1 MVDEKLIDY
10 IRKGVQQGFNVAYI
24 KDVLLKHGYKQEN
37 IDTAMVAATTS
48 SSQEEERT
56 PGNFKRNVLIG
67 GVVII
72 ALLFVIVLVNKGNNL
87 TGVAVKDIENELTVQ
102 EYLDQIGEL
111 SEKIDR
117 KELTIETHI
126 KLIKDLK
133 FNVEEKDKV
142 IAEID
147 MLYKAIKKERE
158 EVKGLLLEL
167 LGEVVDRFNKN
178 LEN

>member
-1 MVDEKLIDY
+1 MVYEKLIDY

-24 KDVLLKHGYKQEN
+24 KDVLLKHGYKQAE
-37 IDTAMVAATTS
+37 IDTAMVAATA

-56 PGNFKRNVLIG
+56 PRNFRNVMIG

-72 ALLFVIVLVNKGNNL
+72 ALLFVIVLVNKGNNITWL
-87 TGVAVKDIENELTVQ
+87 TVEDIENKLTVQ

-126 KLIKDLK
+126 KLIKDLE
-133 FNVEEKDKV
+133 FDVEEKDKV
-142 IAEID
+142 IEEID

-167 LGEVVDRFNKN
+167 LDEVVDRFNKN
-178 LEN
+178 LEAN

>member
-24 KDVLLKHGYKQEN
+24 KDVLLKHGYKQAD
-37 IDTAMVAATTS
+37 IDTAMVAATA
-48 SSQEEERT
+48 SSQEGER
-56 PGNFKRNVLIG
+56 PPRNFKRNVMIG

-72 ALLFVIVLVNKGNNL
+72 ALLFVIVLVNKGNNITWL
-87 TGVAVKDIENELTVQ
+87 TVEDIENELTVQ
-102 EYLDQIGEL
+102 EYLDQMGEL

-126 KLIKDLK
+126 KLIKDLE
-133 FNVEEKDKV
+133 FDVEEKDTV

-167 LGEVVDRFNKN
+167 LDEVVDRFNKN
-178 LEN
+178 LEAN

>member
-24 KDVLLKHGYKQEN
+24 KDVLLKHGYKQAE
-37 IDTAMVAATTS
+37 IDTAMVAATA

-56 PGNFKRNVLIG
+56 PRNFRNVMIG

-72 ALLFVIVLVNKGNNL
+72 ALLFVIVLVNKGNNITWL
-87 TGVAVKDIENELTVQ
+87 TVEDIENKLTVQ

-126 KLIKDLK
+126 KLIKDLE
-133 FNVEEKDKV
+133 FDVEEKDKV

-178 LEN
+178 LESD